1 MYRKCMIRPLFKK
14 YQKELLKFC
23 NTDNGRSFLLDN
35 WGGKADGQ
43 IIKVTPDSF
52 HEVKDSYED
61 KLIVQ
66 ATFFPCSPY
75 IKKFAEMLTYLD
87 IMGQTDIPL
96 NELGRYIYLTS
107 PETFNP
113 EAHPETTSVDGRVW
127 VAAQNAIWGTVRN
140 TTGNN
145 AADNEVD
152 VDLVYADSTTT
163 TNQYATILRGIFL
176 FDTSSLTTNAII
188 SAATISFY
196 GTAKSNGLV
205 FTDAHASIALVSSN
219 PAVNIALANTDFNVA
234 NFGSTRYISDFSYAA
249 YSTSA
254 YNDMTLNADGRAAIA
269 KTGITKFGTMF
280 ACDLDNSTPAWATGT
295 STGIRCYY
303 ADNGS
308 NKPKLVV
315 TYTLSTGGFI
325 GIL

>member
-66 ATFFPCSPY
+66 ATFFPHSPY
-75 IKKFAEMLTYLD
+75 IKKFADMLTYLD

-113 EAHPETTSVDGRVW
+113 DADTETTSVDGFTRHLLTTDW
-127 VAAQNAIWGTVRN
+127 ATLRAAAGNGSTDTATNDNACRIYIDGTN
-140 TTGNN
+140 FNFI
-145 AADNEVD
+145 
-152 VDLVYADSTTT
+152 S
-163 TNQYATILRGIFL
+163 RGIWL
-176 FDTSSLTTNAII
+176 FDTSALPDS
-188 SAATISFY
+188 ATISSAVFSLY
-196 GTAKSNGLV
+196 GTDKGDVLSQSVGV
-205 FTDAHASIALVSSN
+205 VSSS
-219 PAVNIALANTDFNVA
+219 PAINTAVAASDYAIA
-234 NFGSTRYISDFSYAA
+234 NFGTATRYATDKTITSL
-249 YSTSA
+249 STSG
-254 YNDMTLNADGRAAIA
+254 YNDWTLNASGIAIVS
-269 KTGITKFGTMF
+269 KTGITKLATLMSG
-280 ACDLDNSTPAWATGT
+280 DIDNSAPSTTPN
-295 STGIRCYY
+295 SNCYFNVY
-303 ADNGS
+303 HSDNGS
-308 NKPKLVV
+308 NKPKLVI
-315 TYTLSTGGFI
+315 TYTLPTGGFI